1 MLQLTDR
8 KKTIAAYLILLLIL
22 STTSNKSLQ
31 NQKNYSTTIDEINVV
46 GLSSSTNLQILKKLD
61 IFFYK
66 NIFFIKK
73 EEINRIIS
81 EYNIIEEF
89 NVKKIYPS
97 KLNIEI
103 KPTKFIAKISGDNEL
118 LVGSNG
124 KIIKSE
130 ISKIYENSLPY
141 IFGKFNSKKFLEFK
155 RNIQNSKFNFSDF
168 SSLSYFPSNRW
179 DILTKDNVLIR
190 LPEKDL
196 LKSLNLAHKVM
207 TDKQFKDNKL
217 IDLRVINNLI
227 IE

>member
-31 NQKNYSTTIDEINVV
+31 NQKNYLTTIDEINVV
-46 GLSSSTNLQILKKLD
+46 GLSNSTNLQILKKFD
-61 IFFYK
+61 TFFYK
-66 NIFFIKK
+66 NIFFIEK
-73 EEINRIIS
+73 EEINKVIS
-81 EYNIIEEF
+81 EYNIIEEY

-130 ISKIYENSLPY
+130 IYENSLPY

-155 RNIQNSKFNFSDF
+155 KNIQNSKFNFSDL

-196 LKSLNLAHKVM
+196 LKSLNLAYIIM